1 MIIQIVMQAI
11 FKLTGLNASIK
22 REGLNIAVSI
32 KSSSNKAKAKCIGIN
47 DLRKNIIKAAINIS
61 NIPAIM
67 EIVSAKNGKLCA
79 FTMANSVSLNQI
91 NFGAKP

>member
-1 MIIQIVMQAI
+1 MQAM

-32 KSSSNKAKAKCIGIN
+32 KSISNEVKAKYIGTN

-61 NIPAIM
+61 NMPAIL
-67 EIVSAKNGKLCA
+67 EIVSDENGRLCA
-79 FTMANSVSLNQI
+79 FAMANSVSLNQI
-91 NFGAKP
+91 SFGTKP